1 MQQPRSTHGSAEP
14 DGVPSPRHAWYAL
27 SLLILAYVV
36 AFIDRGILALLIEPI
51 KRDLGLSDVQMSW
64 LLGPAFGIFYVTLG
78 LPIGVL
84 ADRTSRRNLLMVG
97 VVLWSMATAA
107 CGLARGFAQLF
118 VARVLVGVG
127 EATLSPTA
135 LSLISDLFSRAD
147 AMRAVTLFAMG
158 QSIGAGLAFLLG
170 GQLVLAV
177 TGASTVDWPIVGTL
191 APWQLAFVAVGL
203 PGLIVAA
210 LLVTIREPTRR
221 GYTGASDGR
230 PGSLLDALGYM
241 RQRAGTFG
249 ALMLGNSV
257 VTIIGYSYFW
267 VPSMLSR
274 TWGMSAGD
282 AGIAYGVILAAGG
295 PLGIVLG
302 ARLVRHLYARGR
314 ADAPFLV
321 FLGSLVAGVLAASLM
336 PLMPSANGMLLVL
349 FPAMVALAM
358 ASGTSTAA
366 VVHVAPAEFRAQISA
381 AHLLVI
387 SLAGLF
393 LGPTSVAMMTD
404 LVWRDE
410 SAVRYSLAVVAVVAG
425 AIGIIALFLG
435 RRPYASAA
443 VEAEQ
448 WYRRPRD

>member
-1 MQQPRSTHGSAEP
+1 MQQSGSARGTNE
-14 DGVPSPRHAWYAL
+14 DSGLPSPGHAWYAL
-27 SLLILAYVV
+27 TLLILAYVV

-51 KRDLGLSDVQMSW
+51 KRDLGLSDLQMSW

-78 LPIGVL
+78 LPIGML
-84 ADRTSRRNLLMVG
+84 ADRASRRNLLMAG
-97 VVLWSMATAA
+97 IVLWSLATTA

-118 VARVLVGVG
+118 AARVLVGVG

-135 LSLISDLFSRAD
+135 LSLISDLFSRAN

-177 TGASTVDWPIVGTL
+177 SAASTVAWPVVGVL

-203 PGLIVAA
+203 PGLLVAA
-210 LLVTIREPTRR
+210 LMLTIREPVRR
-221 GYTGASDGR
+221 GFTGGSDGQ
-230 PGSLLDALGYM
+230 PGSLGGALRYM
-241 RQRAGTFG
+241 RERPGTFG

-267 VPSMLSR
+267 VPSMLTR
-274 TWGMSAGD
+274 TWGMSAGV
-282 AGIAYGVILAAGG
+282 AGVAYGAILAAGG
-295 PLGIVLG
+295 PIGIVLG
-302 ARLVRHLYARGR
+302 ARLVKHFYAKGR

-321 FLGSLVAGVLAASLM
+321 FLGSLFVGVLAASLM
-336 PLMPSANGMLLVL
+336 PLMPTADAMLAML
-349 FPAMVALAM
+349 FPAMMALAM

-366 VVHVAPAEFRAQISA
+366 VIHVAPAEFRAQISA

-393 LGPTSVAMMTD
+393 LGPTSVAVLTD
-404 LVWRDE
+404 LIWRDE
-410 SAVRYSLAVVAVVAG
+410 AALRYSLAVVAAAVGSIGVA
-425 AIGIIALFLG
+425 ALFMG
-435 RRPYASAA
+435 RRAYAIAA
-443 VEAEQ
+443 NEAER
-448 WYRRPRD
+448 WYRPV